1 LGWCYEYGAGVSKDL
16 EAAVKWY
23 RKSAKQGH
31 ARAQYNLGVCY
42 ENGRGVA
49 KDLEEAVKWY
59 RKSAEQGD
67 ESAKKALRRLGK
79 E

>member
-1 LGWCYEYGAGVSKDL
+1 MKWFRESAEQGNAGAQFSLGVCYEYGAGVS
-16 EAAVKWY
+16 
-23 RKSAKQGH
+23 
-31 ARAQYNLGVCY
+31 
-42 ENGRGVA
+42 

-67 ESAKKALRRLGK
+67 EDAKKALRRLGK